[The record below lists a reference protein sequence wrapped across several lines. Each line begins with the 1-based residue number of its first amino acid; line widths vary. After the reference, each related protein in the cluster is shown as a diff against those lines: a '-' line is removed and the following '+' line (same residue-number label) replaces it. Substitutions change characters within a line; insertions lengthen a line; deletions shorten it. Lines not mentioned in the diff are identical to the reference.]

1 MPTERAI
8 VIAKMRAAF
17 RGEQSFNSFYTQI
30 SALGLGYRRS
40 NMLADWR
47 EVNEVEK
54 KEGTARYIRK
64 GYVPTAA
71 TVELKTW
78 ELSHEYMYRV
88 VVKAVIHPEKPTEK
102 QFINLMSDIPLT
114 IEEVEARAKELLLA
128 SEKYKITRDVGLE
141 VYSVFRREQ
150 E

>member
-1 MPTERAI
+1 MPTERAV
-8 VIAKMRAAF
+8 VIAKMRGAF

-40 NMLADWR
+40 AMLADWR

-88 VVKAVIHPEKPTEK
+88 GVKAVIHPEKPTEK
-102 QFINLMSDIPLT
+102 QFINLMSDVPLT
-114 IEEVEARAKELLLA
+114 IDQVEARAKELLLA

-141 VYSVFRREQ
+141 VYSVFRREK